1 MFEDIVVVADFTREG
16 DGTDNFDLPAFV
28 DENVLGVNVTDL
40 FFEVLELAACPNDV
54 VEEIPDFGLQEIF
67 FQLES
72 V

>member
-16 DGTDNFDLPAFV
+16 DGTDNLDLPAFV

-54 VEEIPDFGLQEIF
+54 V
-67 FQLES
+67 
-72 V
+72 